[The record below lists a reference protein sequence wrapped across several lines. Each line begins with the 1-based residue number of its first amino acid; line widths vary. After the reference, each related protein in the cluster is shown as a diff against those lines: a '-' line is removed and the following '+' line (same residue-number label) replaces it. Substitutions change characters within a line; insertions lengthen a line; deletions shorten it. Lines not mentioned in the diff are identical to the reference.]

1 MNKTLFS
8 GLKKYLTTGVHLTY
22 LGIFLGV
29 LYWPLEAALHAL
41 VFSDADFMDTL
52 LSDDP
57 DEIWMRLIIS
67 SAFVAFGL
75 LSQNML
81 RQQQH
86 SQLQLKRSRDRLQRV
101 IDSTFD
107 AYVSMNQD
115 GYITG
120 WNRSAESMFGWS
132 TREAL
137 GQKLSDLIV
146 PPTMRQAHE
155 KGMQKY
161 LASNVGPWLYKSMQT
176 QALCKNGRIINVE
189 MSVIPLLLEDNKHEF
204 FSFIRERD

>member
-1 MNKTLFS
+1 VNNTLFTA
-8 GLKKYLTTGVHLTY
+8 LKKYLTTGIHFTY
-22 LGIFLGV
+22 LGVILAV
-29 LYWPLEAALHAL
+29 MYWPLEAALHAW
-41 VFSDADFMDTL
+41 VFADAIFIEKL
-52 LSDDP
+52 LSHDP
-57 DEIWMRLIIS
+57 NELWMRVVIS
-67 SAFVAFGL
+67 SSFVAFGL
-75 LSQNML
+75 LAQNMV
-81 RQQQH
+81 RQQQQ
-86 SQLQLKRSRDRLQRV
+86 SQLQIKRSRDRLQRV
-101 IDSTFD
+101 IESTFD

-115 GYITG
+115 GHITG

-146 PPTMRQAHE
+146 PPAMRLAHE

-176 QALCKNGRIINVE
+176 QALCKNGRLINVE